1 MLELL
6 PCPLALAGLPELD
19 DEVLAQLAELFGD
32 AAADSAGL
40 EIADWRAEPY
50 TSPPG
55 VDALGA
61 YGVAIDADLFWHH
74 YARDAF
80 GGVIMSVVASQI
92 VGSSERSEAM
102 FAAMAVRHTRHALDL
117 GAESLV

>member
-1 MLELL
+1 MCSSDLIGALIGG
-6 PCPLALAGLPELD
+6 LAGGLAGCQIDGRSDSFRCALPAD
-19 DEVLAQLAELFGD
+19 CTGGRVCVDGWCVVGD
-32 AAADSAGL
+32 G
-40 EIADWRAEPY
+40 
-50 TSPPG
+50 
-55 VDALGA
+55 
-61 YGVAIDADLFWHH
+61 GVAIDADLFWHH